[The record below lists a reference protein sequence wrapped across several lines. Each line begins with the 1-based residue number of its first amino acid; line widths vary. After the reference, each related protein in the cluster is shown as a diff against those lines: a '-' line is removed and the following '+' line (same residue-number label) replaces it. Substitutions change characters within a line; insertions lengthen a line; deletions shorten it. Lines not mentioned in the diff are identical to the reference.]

1 MSQSEARSQAVFE
14 ITTGEALDK
23 KVPLMRSNS
32 AMNAAGNIRPLMDE
46 IRVYADI
53 LETEIFDK
61 MWPLP
66 KYREM
71 LFIK

>member
-1 MSQSEARSQAVFE
+1 MH
-14 ITTGEALDK
+14 LDGAK
-23 KVPLMRSNS
+23 HAISCYSCSNS

-46 IRVYADI
+46 IRVHADI
-53 LETEIFDK
+53 LETEISDK